1 MGKDVGFYMV
11 SRKTGSDLK
20 SENLVSCLANI
31 LIRWMSRP
39 QNWSKVIKNT
49 MFTAYEGTVILSTK
63 RNISQTASVSYSYA
77 RHSRVVL
84 LELV

>member
-39 QNWSKVIKNT
+39 QNWSKMMQNS
-49 MFTAYEGTVILSTK
+49 MFTALEDIVILSTK
-63 RNISQTASVSYSYA
+63 NSISQTASVSYSNA
-77 RHSRVVL
+77 RHNRVVPS
-84 LELV
+84 ELA